1 MIKLIATNRNV
12 RDAFILQRNFLIV
25 DGANGIFE
33 CMKKYILLLL
43 CIASIQVFG
52 QPLLRSYTTPVSADG
67 FYLQNPWA
75 GGLNSCQVSRIDAN
89 GDGNKDIFIFDR
101 IGSRISVFINMGDV
115 QGDTY
120 YRYTR
125 EYNSAFPSGLA
136 NWVLLRDYNCD
147 GKEDIFANYYSGIK
161 LWKNTSSNGVLSFE
175 SVNNGASIES
185 EYDFGSPFSA
195 PIYTVSMDVPSI
207 TDYDGDGDL
216 DIFSYTEQ
224 STTVYFFKSMQ
235 SETGNCETTNYICG
249 NRCYGMFG
257 ESPESFS
264 IIEGINFDCGFNVT
278 DPRSSDRLH
287 TGSSI
292 CSIDLDNNGI
302 KDFVIGDVS
311 ENNLGAI
318 FFENAMNGLDSATTV
333 QFDFPT
339 QVGYSLPVNLPLFPS
354 AYYEDVN
361 NNAVSDLLVSPNAYA
376 TAEDVNSLWY
386 YQNVGGESTPNFQFT
401 QDDFLQH
408 DMIELGTGA
417 YPVLE
422 DVNGDGLKDLLITN
436 RKYFDPIT
444 PSNNHTSRIFCYYNN
459 GTPTVPSFDFNSN
472 NWLPLGTDTLDS
484 KYLAFGDD
492 DGDGDRD
499 LLIGVQNGYLVS
511 YENVASTANGYAF
524 SDNGELLKDNNGVTI
539 DVGQFATPQWVDLNE
554 DGLLDLAVGEK
565 NGNVNYYANNG
576 SSTAAS
582 YVFQE
587 DTLGGMVASNILGIF
602 GYSVP
607 HFFKNELNEWE
618 VLLGTETGQV
628 NHFSNVSGNLLGD
641 FTLDTTDFEGIN
653 EGERCAVWF
662 EDITS
667 DGKRDLFIGQI
678 GGGLG
683 FYSSDT
689 LIAVIE
695 TIFDDIQVYPNPAST
710 QLTIDAGSNWNEVT
724 AIELY
729 DLSGRKVW
737 SERLNARTTLVNLSN
752 FSEGIYILKLNGTA
766 VRKKIVIRN

>member
-43 CIASIQVFG
+43 CIATIQVLG
-52 QPLLRSYTTPVSADG
+52 QPLMRSYTTPVIADG

-75 GGLNSCQVSRIDAN
+75 GGLNSCQVSNIDVN
-89 GDGNKDIFIFDR
+89 DDGVKDLFIFDR
-101 IGSRISVFINMGDV
+101 IGSRISIFVNMGDV
-115 QGDTY
+115 QGQSF

-125 EYNSAFPSGLA
+125 EYNAAFPAGLS

-147 GKEDIFANYYSGIK
+147 GKEDIFASYYSGIK

-175 SVNNGASIES
+175 PVNNGASIES
-185 EYDFGSPFSA
+185 DYDFGSPFTA
-195 PIYTVSMDVPSI
+195 PIYTVSVDIPSI
-207 TDYDGDGDL
+207 VDYDNDGDM
-216 DIFSYTEQ
+216 DIFAYTEQ
-224 STTVYFFKSMQ
+224 STTVYYFQ
-235 SETGNCETTNYICG
+235 CLQVEDGTCDIVHYNCA

-257 ESPESFS
+257 ESPESFA
-264 IIEGINFDCGFNVT
+264 IVEGADFNCGFNVT
-278 DPRSSDRLH
+278 NPHAPAQMH

-311 ENNLGAI
+311 ENNLASI
-318 FFENAMNGLDSATTV
+318 YFENAINGLDSATAV
-333 QFDFPT
+333 HFDFPA
-339 QVGYSLPVNLPLFPS
+339 QEGANLSVNLPLFPA
-354 AYYEDVN
+354 AYYVDVN
-361 NNAVSDLLVSPNAYA
+361 SNAVSDLLASPNAFA
-376 TAEDVNSLWY
+376 TAEDVNSLWLFD
-386 YQNVGGESTPNFQFT
+386 NTGSESNPVFQFI

-408 DMIELGTGA
+408 EMIELGTGA

-444 PSNNHTSRIFCYYNN
+444 PSNNHTSRIFCYLNN
-459 GTPTVPSFDFNSN
+459 GTTTVPSFNYLSN
-472 NWLPLGTDTLDS
+472 NWLPLATDTLDS

-499 LLIGVQNGYLVS
+499 LLIGVQNGYLIR
-511 YENVASTANGYAF
+511 YENAASTANGYAF

-607 HFFKNELNEWE
+607 HFFKNEVNEWE

-689 LIAVIE
+689 LIAVNE

-710 QLTIDAGSNWNEVT
+710 QLTIDAGSNWNAVSALEF
-724 AIELY
+724 Y
-729 DLSGRKVW
+729 DLSGRKVC
-737 SERLNARTTLVNLSN
+737 SERVNARTTLVNISN
-752 FSEGIYILKLNGTA
+752 LSEGIYILKLNGTT
-766 VRKKIVIRN
+766 VRKKIVVRK

>member
-1 MIKLIATNRNV
+1 MLSLEGMKYTLV
-12 RDAFILQRNFLIV
+12 ILFTVVCGL
-25 DGANGIFE
+25 
-33 CMKKYILLLL
+33 
-43 CIASIQVFG
+43 SFG
-52 QPLLRSYTTPVSADG
+52 QPLMRSYTTPVSADG

-75 GGLNSCQVSRIDAN
+75 GGLNSCQISNIDVN
-89 GDGNKDIFIFDR
+89 DDGNKDIFVFDR
-101 IGSRISVFINMGDV
+101 IGSRISIFVNMGDV

-125 EYNSAFPSGLA
+125 EYNNAFPAGLT

-147 GKEDIFANYYSGIK
+147 GKEDIFASYYSGIK

-175 SVNNGASIES
+175 PVNNGASIES
-185 EYDFGSPFSA
+185 DYDFGSPFTA
-195 PIYTVSMDVPSI
+195 PIYTVSVDIPSI
-207 TDYDGDGDL
+207 TDYDGDGDM
-216 DIFSYTEQ
+216 DIFAYTEQ
-224 STTVYFFKSMQ
+224 STTVYYFQ
-235 SETGNCETTNYICG
+235 CLQVEDGNCDVVHYNCA

-257 ESPESFS
+257 ESPESFA
-264 IIEGINFDCGFNVT
+264 IIEGANFICGFNVT
-278 DPRSSDRLH
+278 NPHAPQQMH

-311 ENNLGAI
+311 ENNLAGI
-318 FFENAMNGLDSATTV
+318 YFEDAFNGLDSATTV
-333 QFDFPT
+333 QFDFPA
-339 QVGYSLPVNLPLFPS
+339 QVGGAPAVNLPLFPA
-354 AYYEDVN
+354 AYYLDVN

-376 TAEDVNSLWY
+376 TAEDVNSVWY
-386 YQNVGGESTPNFQFT
+386 YENLGGESSPQFHFG
-401 QDDFLQH
+401 QNDFLQH
-408 DMIELGTGA
+408 EMIELGTGA

-422 DVNGDGLKDLLITN
+422 DVNGDGLKDLFITN
-436 RKYFDPIT
+436 RKYFDPAT
-444 PSNNHTSRIFCYYNN
+444 PSNNHTSRIYCYLNN
-459 GTPTVPSFDFNSN
+459 GSAGYPSFDYLSN
-472 NWLPLGTDTLDS
+472 NWLPLATDTLDS
-484 KYLAFGDD
+484 KYITFGDD

-499 LLIGVQNGYLVS
+499 LLVGVQNGFLVR
-511 YENVASTANGYAF
+511 YENEAASSNGYVF
-524 SDNGELLKDNNGVTI
+524 SDNGVLLKDNNGITI
-539 DVGQFATPQWVDLNE
+539 DVGQFATPQWVDLND

-565 NGNVNYYANNG
+565 NGNVNFYANIGTAN
-576 SSTAAS
+576 TAA
-582 YVFQE
+582 YEFRE

-641 FTLDTTDFEGIN
+641 FNLDTTDFEGIN

-667 DGKRDLFIGQI
+667 DGKRDLFIGQV

-689 LIAVIE
+689 LIGVFEAMYNDVL
-695 TIFDDIQVYPNPAST
+695 VYPNPASA
-710 QLTIDAGSNWNEVT
+710 QLTIDAGTNWNNVS
-724 AIELY
+724 ALELY
-729 DLSGRKVW
+729 DLSGRRVW
-737 SERLNARTTLVNLSN
+737 SERVNARTTLVHVSN

-766 VRKKIVIRN
+766 IRKKIVVRK

>member
-1 MIKLIATNRNV
+1 
-12 RDAFILQRNFLIV
+12 
-25 DGANGIFE
+25 
-33 CMKKYILLLL
+33 MKKFLLLFFSA
-43 CIASIQVFG
+43 ISIQVFA
-52 QPLLRSYTTPVSADG
+52 QPLVRSYNTPVVADG

-75 GGLNSCQVSRIDAN
+75 GGLNSCQISQIDVN
-89 GDGNKDIFIFDR
+89 DDGSKDLFIFDR
-101 IGSRISVFINMGDV
+101 IGSRISIFINMGDV
-115 QGDTY
+115 QGQSF

-125 EYNSAFPSGLA
+125 EFNAAFPTGLT

-147 GKEDIFANYYSGIK
+147 GKEDIFASYYSGIK
-161 LWKNTSSNGVLSFE
+161 LWKNTSSNGILSFE
-175 SVNNGASIES
+175 PVNNGASIES
-185 EYDFGSPFSA
+185 DYDFGSPFTA
-195 PIYTVSMDVPSI
+195 PIYTVSVDVPSI
-207 TDYDGDGDL
+207 VDYDGDGDM
-216 DIFSYTEQ
+216 DIFAYTEQ
-224 STTVYFFKSMQ
+224 STTVYYFQ
-235 SETGNCETTNYICG
+235 CLQVEDGTCDIVHYNCA

-257 ESPESFS
+257 ESPESFA
-264 IIEGINFDCGFNVT
+264 ILEGADFNCGFNVT
-278 DPRSSDRLH
+278 NPHAPTQMH

-311 ENNLGAI
+311 ENNLAAI
-318 FFENAMNGLDSATTV
+318 YFQDAVNGLDSATTV
-333 QFDFPT
+333 QFDFPA
-339 QVGYSLPVNLPLFPS
+339 QVGGGPALNLPLFPA
-354 AYYEDVN
+354 AYYVDVN
-361 NNAVSDLLVSPNAYA
+361 NNAVSDLLVSPNSYA
-376 TAEDVNSLWY
+376 TAEDVNSLWLY
-386 YQNVGGESTPNFQFT
+386 TNAGGESSPNFQFT

-408 DMIELGTGA
+408 EMIELGTGA

-422 DVNGDGLKDLLITN
+422 DVNADGLKDLLITN

-444 PSNNHTSRIFCYYNN
+444 PSNNHTSRIYCYLNN
-459 GTPTVPSFDFNSN
+459 GTSNYPSFNYLSN
-472 NWLPLGTDTLDS
+472 NWLPLFTDTLDS

-499 LLIGVQNGYLVS
+499 LLIGVQNGYLVR
-511 YENVASTANGYAF
+511 YENAASTANGYAF
-524 SDNGELLKDNNGVTI
+524 SDNGELLKDNNGVII

-554 DGLLDLAVGEK
+554 DGLLDLVVGEK

-576 SSTAAS
+576 TATVAS

-587 DTLGGMVASNILGIF
+587 DTLGGMVATNILGIF

-607 HFFKNELNEWE
+607 HFFKNDVNEWE

-628 NHFSNVSGNLLGD
+628 NHFSNVSGNLVGD
-641 FTLDTTDFEGIN
+641 FTLVTTDFEGIN

-662 EDITS
+662 DDITA

-689 LIAVIE
+689 LIAVNE
-695 TIFDDIQVYPNPAST
+695 TFFDDIQVYPNPAST
-710 QLTIDAGSNWNEVT
+710 QLTIDAGSNWNTVSSF
-724 AIELY
+724 ELY
-729 DLSGRKVW
+729 DLGGRKIW

-766 VRKKIVIRN
+766 VRKKIVVRK

>member
-1 MIKLIATNRNV
+1 
-12 RDAFILQRNFLIV
+12 
-25 DGANGIFE
+25 
-33 CMKKYILLLL
+33 MKKFLLLFFSA
-43 CIASIQVFG
+43 ISIQVFA
-52 QPLLRSYTTPVSADG
+52 QPLVRSYNTPVVADG

-75 GGLNSCQVSRIDAN
+75 GGLNSCQISQIDVN
-89 GDGNKDIFIFDR
+89 DDGSKDLFIFDR
-101 IGSRISVFINMGDV
+101 IGSRISIFINMGDV
-115 QGDTY
+115 QGQSF

-125 EYNSAFPSGLA
+125 EFNAAFPTGLT

-147 GKEDIFANYYSGIK
+147 GKEDIFASYYSGIK

-175 SVNNGASIES
+175 PVNNGASIES
-185 EYDFGSPFSA
+185 DYDFGSPFTA
-195 PIYTVSMDVPSI
+195 PIYTVSVDVPSI
-207 TDYDGDGDL
+207 VDYDGDGDM
-216 DIFSYTEQ
+216 DIFAYTEQ
-224 STTVYFFKSMQ
+224 STTVYYFQ
-235 SETGNCETTNYICG
+235 CLQVEDGTCDIVHYNCA

-257 ESPESFS
+257 ESPESFA
-264 IIEGINFDCGFNVT
+264 IVEGADFNCGFNVT
-278 DPRSSDRLH
+278 NPHAPTQMH

-311 ENNLGAI
+311 ENNLAAI
-318 FFENAMNGLDSATTV
+318 YFQDAVNGLDSATTV
-333 QFDFPT
+333 QFDFPA
-339 QVGYSLPVNLPLFPS
+339 QVGGGPALNLPLFPA
-354 AYYEDVN
+354 AYYVDVN
-361 NNAVSDLLVSPNAYA
+361 NNAVSDLLVSPNSYA
-376 TAEDVNSLWY
+376 TAEDVNSLWLY
-386 YQNVGGESTPNFQFT
+386 TNAGGESSPNFQFT

-408 DMIELGTGA
+408 EMIELGTSA

-422 DVNGDGLKDLLITN
+422 DVNADGLKDLLITN
-436 RKYFDPIT
+436 RRYFDPIT
-444 PSNNHTSRIFCYYNN
+444 PSNNHTSRIYCYLNN
-459 GTPTVPSFDFNSN
+459 GTSNYPSFNYLSN
-472 NWLPLGTDTLDS
+472 NWLPLSTDTLDS

-499 LLIGVQNGYLVS
+499 LLIGVQNGYLVR
-511 YENVASTANGYAF
+511 YENAASTANGYAF
-524 SDNGELLKDNNGVTI
+524 SDNGELLKDNNGVII

-554 DGLLDLAVGEK
+554 DGLLDLVVGEK
-565 NGNVNYYANNG
+565 NGNVNYYSNNG

-587 DTLGGMVASNILGIF
+587 DTLGGMVATNILGIF

-607 HFFKNELNEWE
+607 HFFKNDVNEWE

-628 NHFSNVSGNLLGD
+628 NHFSNVSGNLLGY
-641 FTLDTTDFEGIN
+641 FTLVTTDFEGIN

-662 EDITS
+662 DDITA

-689 LIAVIE
+689 LIAVNE
-695 TIFDDIQVYPNPAST
+695 TFFDDIQVYPNPAST
-710 QLTIDAGSNWNEVT
+710 QLTIDAGSNWNTVSSF
-724 AIELY
+724 ELY
-729 DLSGRKVW
+729 DLGGRKIW

-766 VRKKIVIRN
+766 VRKKIVVRK

>member
-1 MIKLIATNRNV
+1 MLSLKSMKYSFVLLFFFACGIAL
-12 RDAFILQRNFLIV
+12 A
-25 DGANGIFE
+25 
-33 CMKKYILLLL
+33 
-43 CIASIQVFG
+43 
-52 QPLLRSYTTPVSADG
+52 QPLTRSYTTPVSADG

-75 GGLNSCQVSRIDAN
+75 GGLNSCQVSKIDVN
-89 GDGNKDIFIFDR
+89 DDGIKDLFIFDR
-101 IGSRISVFINMGDV
+101 IGSRISIFVNMGDV
-115 QGDTY
+115 QGQSF
-120 YRYTR
+120 YRYSR
-125 EYNSAFPSGLA
+125 EYNSAFPTGLT

-147 GKEDIFANYYSGIK
+147 GKEDIFASYYSGIL
-161 LWKNTSSNGVLSFE
+161 LWKNTSTNGVLSFE
-175 SVNNGASIES
+175 PVNNGASIES
-185 EYDFGSPFSA
+185 DYDFGSPFTA
-195 PIYTVSMDVPSI
+195 PIYTVSVDIPSI
-207 TDYDGDGDL
+207 DDFDGDGDM
-216 DIFSYTEQ
+216 DIFAYTEQ
-224 STTVYFFKSMQ
+224 STTVYYFQ
-235 SETGNCETTNYICG
+235 CLQVEDGTCDIVHYNCA

-257 ESPESFS
+257 ESPESFA
-264 IIEGINFDCGFNVT
+264 IVEGADFNCGFNVT
-278 DPRSSDRLH
+278 NPHTSTQMH

-311 ENNLGAI
+311 ENNLASI
-318 FFENAMNGLDSATTV
+318 YFENAMNGLDSATTV
-333 QFDFPT
+333 HFDFPA
-339 QVGYSLPVNLPLFPS
+339 QEGANLAVNLPLFPA
-354 AYYEDVN
+354 AYYVDVN
-361 NNAVSDLLVSPNAYA
+361 SNGVSDFLASPNSYA
-376 TAEDVNSLWY
+376 TAEDVNSLWLY
-386 YQNVGGESTPNFQFT
+386 ENTGAESHPIFQFT

-422 DVNGDGLKDLLITN
+422 DVNADGLKDLLVTN

-444 PSNNHTSRIFCYYNN
+444 PSNNHTSRIYCYLNN
-459 GTPTVPSFDFNSN
+459 GTSTVPSFNYLSN
-472 NWLPLGTDTLDS
+472 NWLPLATDTLDS
-484 KYLAFGDD
+484 KYISFGDD
-492 DGDGDRD
+492 DGDGDKD
-499 LLIGVQNGYLVS
+499 LLVGVQNGYLVR
-511 YENVASTANGYAF
+511 YENAASTANGYAF
-524 SDNGELLKDNNGVTI
+524 SDNGELLKDNNGLTI
-539 DVGQFATPQWVDLNE
+539 DVGQFATPQWVDLND

-587 DTLGGMVASNILGIF
+587 DTLGGMVATNILGIF

-662 EDITS
+662 EDITA

-683 FYSSDT
+683 FYSSDSIVSVNES
-689 LIAVIE
+689 L
-695 TIFDDIQVYPNPAST
+695 FNDIQVYPNPAST
-710 QLTIDAGSNWNEVT
+710 ELTIDAGSNWNAVSALEF
-724 AIELY
+724 Y

-737 SERLNARTTLVNLSN
+737 SERVNARTTLVNISN
-752 FSEGIYILKLNGTA
+752 LSEGIYILKLNGTV

>member
-1 MIKLIATNRNV
+1 MKYI
-12 RDAFILQRNFLIV
+12 FFLIIFF
-25 DGANGIFE
+25 ACGI
-33 CMKKYILLLL
+33 
-43 CIASIQVFG
+43 VFS
-52 QPLLRSYTTPVSADG
+52 QPLKRSYTTTVSAEG

-75 GGLNSCQVSRIDAN
+75 GGLNSCQISRIDAN

-101 IGSRISVFINMGDV
+101 IGSRISIFINMGDV

-125 EYNSAFPSGLA
+125 EYNNAFPTGLT

-161 LWKNTSSNGVLSFE
+161 LWKNTSTNGVLSFE
-175 SVNNGASIES
+175 PVDNGATIHSN
-185 EYDFGSPFSA
+185 YDFGSPFDA
-195 PIYTVSMDVPSI
+195 PIYTVSLDVPSI
-207 TDYDGDGDL
+207 TDYDNDGDL
-216 DIFSYTEQ
+216 DIFAYTEQ

-235 SETGNCETTNYICG
+235 SEEGNCETTSYICG

-257 ESPESFS
+257 ESPESFA
-264 IIEGINFDCGFNVT
+264 ILEGADFDCGFNVME
-278 DPRSSDRLH
+278 PRSNDRLH

-318 FFENAMNGLDSATTV
+318 YFENAVNGLDSATVV
-333 QFDFPT
+333 QLDFPA
-339 QVGYSLPVNLPLFPS
+339 QVGNSLSVNLPLFPC

-376 TAEDVNSLWY
+376 TAEDVNSVWY
-386 YQNVGGESTPNFQFT
+386 YENIGGETSPQFQFVM
-401 QDDFLQH
+401 DDFLQH

-436 RKYFDPIT
+436 RKYFDSVT

-472 NWLPLGTDTLDS
+472 NWLPLATDTLDS
-484 KYLAFGDD
+484 KYITFGDD
-492 DGDGDRD
+492 DGDGDKD
-499 LLIGVQNGYLVS
+499 LLIGVQNGYLVR
-511 YENVASTANGYAF
+511 YENEAATPSGFAF
-524 SDNGELLKDNNGVTI
+524 SDNGELLKDNNGTTI
-539 DVGQFATPQWVDLNE
+539 DVGQFAAPQFVDLNE

-565 NGNVNYYANNG
+565 NGHVNFYANIG
-576 SSTAAS
+576 SASVAS
-582 YVFQE
+582 YEFRE
-587 DTLGGMVASNILGIF
+587 DTLGGMVATNILGIF

-607 HFFKNELNEWE
+607 HFFKNALNEWE

-641 FTLDTTDFEGIN
+641 FTLDTTDFQGIN

-683 FYSSDT
+683 FYTSDS
-689 LIAVIE
+689 IVSVNE
-695 TIFDDIQVYPNPAST
+695 SFFNDIQVYPNPAST
-710 QLTIDAGSNWNEVT
+710 QLTIDAGSNWNTVS
-724 AIELY
+724 ALELY
-729 DLSGRKVW
+729 DLSGRRVW
-737 SERLNARTTLVNLSN
+737 SEGVNARTTLVNLSN
-752 FSEGIYILKLNGTA
+752 FSEGIYILKLNGIA

>member
-1 MIKLIATNRNV
+1 MKYSFVLFFFLTCGIAL
-12 RDAFILQRNFLIV
+12 A
-25 DGANGIFE
+25 
-33 CMKKYILLLL
+33 
-43 CIASIQVFG
+43 
-52 QPLLRSYTTPVSADG
+52 QPLKRSYTTTVSAGG

-75 GGLNSCQVSRIDAN
+75 GGLNSCQISRIDAN

-125 EYNSAFPSGLA
+125 EYNTAFPTGLT

-147 GKEDIFANYYSGIK
+147 GKEDIFANNYSGIK
-161 LWKNTSSNGVLSFE
+161 LWKNTSTNGELSFE
-175 SVNNGASIES
+175 PVNNGASIES
-185 EYDFGSPFSA
+185 NYDLGTPFDA
-195 PIYTVSMDVPSI
+195 PIYTVSLDVPSI
-207 TDYDGDGDL
+207 TDYDNDGDL
-216 DIFSYTEQ
+216 DIFAYTEQ
-224 STTVYFFKSMQ
+224 STTIYFFKSMQ
-235 SETGNCETTNYICG
+235 SEEGNCETTSYICG

-264 IIEGINFDCGFNVT
+264 ILEGTDFDCGFNVT
-278 DPRSSDRLH
+278 DPRSQNNLH

-311 ENNLGAI
+311 ENNLAAI
-318 FFENAMNGLDSATTV
+318 YFENAFNGLDSATTV
-333 QFDFPT
+333 QFDFPA
-339 QVGYSLPVNLPLFPS
+339 QVGGALPVNLPLFPA

-361 NNAVSDLLVSPNAYA
+361 NNAKSDLLVSPNAYA

-386 YQNVGGESTPNFQFT
+386 YENVGDETSPQFQFVM
-401 QDDFLQH
+401 DDFLQH

-436 RKYFDPIT
+436 RKSFDSNA

-472 NWLPLGTDTLDS
+472 NWLPIATDTLDS
-484 KYLAFGDD
+484 KYITFGDD
-492 DGDGDRD
+492 DGDGDKD
-499 LLIGVQNGYLVS
+499 LLIGIQNGYLVRF
-511 YENVASTANGYAF
+511 ENEASTPSGIVF
-524 SDNGELLKDNNGVTI
+524 SDNGELLKDNNGNTI
-539 DVGQFATPQWVDLNE
+539 DVGQFATPQWVDLND
-554 DGLLDLAVGEK
+554 DGLLDLTVGEK
-565 NGNVNYYANNG
+565 NGNVNFYANIG
-576 SSTAAS
+576 TSTVAS
-582 YVFQE
+582 YEFRE
-587 DTLGGMVASNILGIF
+587 DTLGGMVASNILGIY
-602 GYSVP
+602 GHSVP
-607 HFFKNELNEWE
+607 HFFKNEVNEWE
-618 VLLGTETGQV
+618 VLLGTETGQI

-662 EDITS
+662 EDITA
-667 DGKRDLFIGQI
+667 DDKRDLFIGQI

-689 LIAVIE
+689 IISVSE
-695 TIFDDIQVYPNPAST
+695 TLFNDIQVYPNPAST
-710 QLTIDAGSNWNEVT
+710 QLTIDAGSNWNTVS
-724 AIELY
+724 ALELY
-729 DLSGRKVW
+729 DLSGRRVW
-737 SERLNARTTLVNLSN
+737 SEGVNSRITLINLSN
-752 FSEGIYILKLNGTA
+752 FSEGVYILKLNGTA
-766 VRKKIVIRN
+766 VRKKIAVRK

>member
-1 MIKLIATNRNV
+1 MTKLMATNRNV

-25 DGANGIFE
+25 VGANGIFE

-52 QPLLRSYTTPVSADG
+52 QPLLRSYTTTVSADG

-75 GGLNSCQVSRIDAN
+75 GGLNSCQISRIDAN
-89 GDGNKDIFIFDR
+89 GDGNLDIFIFDR
-101 IGSRISVFINMGDV
+101 IGSRISIFINMGDV

-120 YRYTR
+120 YRYTL
-125 EYNSAFPSGLA
+125 EYNSAFPNGLT

-175 SVNNGASIES
+175 PVNNGASIES

-195 PIYTVSMDVPSI
+195 PIYTVSLDVPS
-207 TDYDGDGDL
+207 
-216 DIFSYTEQ
+216 
-224 STTVYFFKSMQ
+224 
-235 SETGNCETTNYICG
+235 TNYICG

-264 IIEGINFDCGFNVT
+264 ILEGADFDCGFNVT

-318 FFENAMNGLDSATTV
+318 FFENAVNGLDSATTV
-333 QFDFPT
+333 QFDFPV
-339 QVGYSLPVNLPLFPS
+339 QVGNSLPVNLPLFPC

-376 TAEDVNSLWY
+376 TAEDVNSVWY
-386 YQNVGGESTPNFQFT
+386 YENIGGEASPQFQFVM
-401 QDDFLQH
+401 DDFLQH

-436 RKYFDPIT
+436 RKSFDPIT

-459 GTPTVPSFDFNSN
+459 GTPSVPSFDFNSN
-472 NWLPLGTDTLDS
+472 NWLPLATDTLDS
-484 KYLAFGDD
+484 KYITFGDD
-492 DGDGDRD
+492 DGDGDKD
-499 LLIGVQNGYLVS
+499 LLIGVQNGYLVRF
-511 YENVASTANGYAF
+511 ENAASTINGYTF
-524 SDNGELLKDNNGVTI
+524 SDNGELLKDNNGLTI
-539 DVGQFATPQWVDLNE
+539 DVGQFATPQYVDLND

-565 NGNVNYYANNG
+565 NGNVNFYANIG
-576 SSTAAS
+576 SANAAS
-582 YVFQE
+582 YEFRE
-587 DTLGGMVASNILGIF
+587 DTLGGMVATNVLGIF

-607 HFFKNELNEWE
+607 HFFKNELNLWE

-662 EDITS
+662 EDITA

-689 LIAVIE
+689 IISVIE
-695 TIFDDIQVYPNPAST
+695 SLFNDIQVYPNPAST

-729 DLSGRKVW
+729 DLSGRRVW
-737 SERLNARTTLVNLSN
+737 TERVNARTMLVNLSN
-752 FSEGIYILKLNGTA
+752 FSEGIYVLKLNGTA
-766 VRKKIVIRN
+766 VRKKVIVRK

>member
-1 MIKLIATNRNV
+1 MTMLKATNRNV

-43 CIASIQVFG
+43 CVSTLQVFG
-52 QPLLRSYTTPVSADG
+52 QPLVRSYTTPVSADG

-75 GGLNSCQVSRIDAN
+75 GGLNSCQFSRIDAN
-89 GDGNKDIFIFDR
+89 GDGNKDIFVFDR
-101 IGSRISVFINMGDV
+101 IGSRISIFINMGDV

-125 EYNSAFPSGLA
+125 EYNAGFPTGLT

-175 SVNNGASIES
+175 PVDNGATIQSN
-185 EYDFGSPFSA
+185 YDFGSPFSA
-195 PIYTVSMDVPSI
+195 PIYTVSLDVPSI
-207 TDYDGDGDL
+207 TDYDNDGDL

-235 SETGNCETTNYICG
+235 SEEGNCETTSYICG

-257 ESPESFS
+257 ESPESFA
-264 IIEGINFDCGFNVT
+264 ILEGADFDCGFNVT

-318 FFENAMNGLDSATTV
+318 YFENASNGLDSATTV
-333 QFDFPT
+333 QFDFPA
-339 QVGYSLPVNLPLFPS
+339 QVGNSLPVNLPLFPC

-361 NNAVSDLLVSPNAYA
+361 NNAVGDLLVSPNGYA
-376 TAEDVNSLWY
+376 TAEDVNSVWY
-386 YQNVGGESTPNFQFT
+386 YENIGGESTPNFQFT

-459 GTPTVPSFDFNSN
+459 GTPSVPSFDFNSN
-472 NWLPLGTDTLDS
+472 NWLPLATDTLDS
-484 KYLAFGDD
+484 KYISFGDD
-492 DGDGDRD
+492 DGDGDKD
-499 LLIGVQNGYLVS
+499 LLIGVQNGYLVR
-511 YENVASTANGYAF
+511 YENAASTANGYVF
-524 SDNGELLKDNNGVTI
+524 SDNGELLKDSNGLTI
-539 DVGQFATPQWVDLNE
+539 DVGQFATPQWVDLND

-565 NGNVNYYANNG
+565 NGNVNYYSNNG

-582 YVFQE
+582 YAFQE
-587 DTLGGMVASNILGIF
+587 DTLGGMVATNILGIF

-607 HFFKNELNEWE
+607 YFFKNEVNEWE

-662 EDITS
+662 EDITA

-689 LIAVIE
+689 IISVNE
-695 TIFDDIQVYPNPAST
+695 TLFNDIQVYPNPAST

-724 AIELY
+724 ALELY

-737 SERLNARTTLVNLSN
+737 SELLNARTTLVNLSN
-752 FSEGIYILKLNGTA
+752 FSEGIYILKLNGTP

>member
-1 MIKLIATNRNV
+1 
-12 RDAFILQRNFLIV
+12 
-25 DGANGIFE
+25 
-33 CMKKYILLLL
+33 
-43 CIASIQVFG
+43 
-52 QPLLRSYTTPVSADG
+52 
-67 FYLQNPWA
+67 
-75 GGLNSCQVSRIDAN
+75 
-89 GDGNKDIFIFDR
+89 
-101 IGSRISVFINMGDV
+101 
-115 QGDTY
+115 
-120 YRYTR
+120 
-125 EYNSAFPSGLA
+125 
-136 NWVLLRDYNCD
+136 
-147 GKEDIFANYYSGIK
+147 
-161 LWKNTSSNGVLSFE
+161 
-175 SVNNGASIES
+175 
-185 EYDFGSPFSA
+185 
-195 PIYTVSMDVPSI
+195 
-207 TDYDGDGDL
+207 
-216 DIFSYTEQ
+216 
-224 STTVYFFKSMQ
+224 
-235 SETGNCETTNYICG
+235 
-249 NRCYGMFG
+249 MFG

-264 IIEGINFDCGFNVT
+264 ILEGIDFNCGFNVA
-278 DPRSSDRLH
+278 DPRSQNNLH

-318 FFENAMNGLDSATTV
+318 YFENASNGLDSATTV
-333 QFDFPT
+333 QFDFPA
-339 QVGYSLPVNLPLFPS
+339 QVGNSLPLNLPLFPC

-361 NNAVSDLLVSPNAYA
+361 NNAVGDLLVSPNGYA
-376 TAEDVNSLWY
+376 TAEDVNSVWY
-386 YQNVGGESTPNFQFT
+386 YENIGGESTPNFQFT

-459 GTPTVPSFDFNSN
+459 GTPTVPSFDFNSS
-472 NWLPLGTDTLDS
+472 NWLSLATDTLDS
-484 KYLAFGDD
+484 KYISFGDD
-492 DGDGDRD
+492 DGDGDKD
-499 LLIGVQNGYLVS
+499 LLIGVQNGYLVR
-511 YENVASTANGYAF
+511 YENAASTATGYTF
-524 SDNGELLKDNNGVTI
+524 SDNGELLKDSNGLTI
-539 DVGQFATPQWVDLNE
+539 DVGQFATPQWVDLND

-565 NGNVNYYANNG
+565 NGNVNYYSNNG

-582 YVFQE
+582 YAFQE
-587 DTLGGMVASNILGIF
+587 DTLGGMVATNILGIF

-607 HFFKNELNEWE
+607 HFFKNEVNEWE

-683 FYSSDT
+683 FYTSDT
-689 LIAVIE
+689 IISVNE
-695 TIFDDIQVYPNPAST
+695 TLFNDIQVYPNPAST

-724 AIELY
+724 ALELY

-737 SERLNARTTLVNLSN
+737 SELLNARTTLVNLSN
-752 FSEGIYILKLNGTA
+752 FSEGIYILKLNGTP

>member
-1 MIKLIATNRNV
+1 MLSLKGMKCSVVLLFFFACGIA
-12 RDAFILQRNFLIV
+12 
-25 DGANGIFE
+25 
-33 CMKKYILLLL
+33 
-43 CIASIQVFG
+43 IA
-52 QPLLRSYTTPVSADG
+52 QPLMRSYTTTVSADG
-67 FYLQNPWA
+67 FYMQNPWA
-75 GGLNSCQVSRIDAN
+75 GGLNSCQISRIDAN

-125 EYNSAFPSGLA
+125 EYNNAFPTGLT

-147 GKEDIFANYYSGIK
+147 GKEDIFTNYYSGIK
-161 LWKNTSSNGVLSFE
+161 LWKNTSTNGVLSFE
-175 SVNNGASIES
+175 PVDNGATIQSN
-185 EYDFGSPFSA
+185 YDFGSPFAA
-195 PIYTVSMDVPSI
+195 PIYTVSLDVPSI
-207 TDYDGDGDL
+207 TDYDNDGDL
-216 DIFSYTEQ
+216 DIFAYTEQ
-224 STTVYFFKSMQ
+224 STTIYFFKSMQ
-235 SETGNCETTNYICG
+235 SEEGNCETTSYICG

-264 IIEGINFDCGFNVT
+264 ILEGADFDCGFNVT
-278 DPRSSDRLH
+278 NPRSQNNLH

-311 ENNLGAI
+311 ENNLAAI
-318 FFENAMNGLDSATTV
+318 YFENAFNGLDSATVV
-333 QFDFPT
+333 QFDFPA
-339 QVGYSLPVNLPLFPS
+339 QVGGALPVNLPLFPV

-361 NNAVSDLLVSPNAYA
+361 NTGVSDLLVSPNSYA
-376 TAEDVNSLWY
+376 TAEDVNSVWY
-386 YQNVGGESTPNFQFT
+386 YENTGGESSPQFQFVM
-401 QDDFLQH
+401 DDFLQH

-417 YPVLE
+417 YPVIE

-436 RKYFDPIT
+436 RKSFDPIT
-444 PSNNHTSRIFCYYNN
+444 PSNSHTSRIFCYYNN

-472 NWLPLGTDTLDS
+472 NWLPLATDTLDS

-492 DGDGDRD
+492 DGDGDKD
-499 LLIGVQNGYLVS
+499 LLIGVQNGYLVR
-511 YENVASTANGYAF
+511 YENAASTANGYAF

-565 NGNVNYYANNG
+565 NGNVNFYANIG
-576 SSTAAS
+576 TANVAS
-582 YVFQE
+582 YEFRE
-587 DTLGGMVASNILGIF
+587 DTLGGMVATNILGIF

-607 HFFKNELNEWE
+607 HFFKNEVNEWE

-641 FTLDTTDFEGIN
+641 FTLDTTDFQGIN

-683 FYSSDT
+683 FYTSDS
-689 LIAVIE
+689 IVSVNE
-695 TIFDDIQVYPNPAST
+695 SFFNDIQVYPNPAST
-710 QLTIDAGSNWNEVT
+710 QLTIDAGSNWNTVST
-724 AIELY
+724 LELY

-737 SERLNARTTLVNLSN
+737 SERVNARTTLVNLSN

>member
-1 MIKLIATNRNV
+1 MLSLKGMKYTALLIFFFACGI
-12 RDAFILQRNFLIV
+12 AF
-25 DGANGIFE
+25 
-33 CMKKYILLLL
+33 
-43 CIASIQVFG
+43 S
-52 QPLLRSYTTPVSADG
+52 QPLKRSYTTTVSAGG
-67 FYLQNPWA
+67 FYMQNPWA
-75 GGLNSCQVSRIDAN
+75 GGLNSCQISRIDAN

-101 IGSRISVFINMGDV
+101 IGSRISIFINMGDV

-125 EYNSAFPSGLA
+125 EYNNAFPSGLT

-147 GKEDIFANYYSGIK
+147 GKEDIFANNYSGIK
-161 LWKNTSSNGVLSFE
+161 LWKNTSTNGELSFE
-175 SVNNGASIES
+175 PVNNGASIES
-185 EYDFGSPFSA
+185 NYDLGSPFDA
-195 PIYTVSMDVPSI
+195 PIYTVSLDVPSI
-207 TDYDGDGDL
+207 TDYDNDGDL
-216 DIFSYTEQ
+216 DIFAYTEQ

-235 SETGNCETTNYICG
+235 SEEGNCETTSYICG

-264 IIEGINFDCGFNVT
+264 ILEGADFDCGFNVT
-278 DPRSSDRLH
+278 DPRSSERLH
-287 TGSSI
+287 AGSSI
-292 CSIDLDNNGI
+292 CAIDLDNNGI

-311 ENNLGAI
+311 ENNLAAI
-318 FFENAMNGLDSATTV
+318 YFENAFNGLDSATTV
-333 QFDFPT
+333 QFDFPA
-339 QVGYSLPVNLPLFPS
+339 QVGSAIPVSLSLFPA

-361 NNAVSDLLVSPNAYA
+361 NNAKSDLLVSPNAYA
-376 TAEDVNSLWY
+376 TAEDVNSVWY
-386 YQNVGGESTPNFQFT
+386 YENIGDESSPQFQFVM
-401 QDDFLQH
+401 DDFLQH

-436 RKYFDPIT
+436 RKSFDPSS

-459 GTPTVPSFDFNSN
+459 GTPAVPSFDFNSN
-472 NWLPLGTDTLDS
+472 NWLPLATDTLDS
-484 KYLAFGDD
+484 KYISFGDD
-492 DGDGDRD
+492 DGDGDKD
-499 LLIGVQNGYLVS
+499 LLVGVQNGYLVR
-511 YENVASTANGYAF
+511 YENAASTANGYAF
-524 SDNGELLKDNNGVTI
+524 ADNGELLKNSTGTTI
-539 DVGQFATPQWVDLNE
+539 DVGQFATPQWVDLND

-565 NGNVNYYANNG
+565 NGNVNFYANIG
-576 SSTAAS
+576 TSTVAS
-582 YVFQE
+582 YEFRE
-587 DTLGGMVASNILGIF
+587 DTLGGMIASNILGIY
-602 GYSVP
+602 GHSVP

-662 EDITS
+662 EDITA

-683 FYSSDT
+683 YYSSDT
-689 LIAVIE
+689 IISVNEEL
-695 TIFDDIQVYPNPAST
+695 FDDIQIYPNPAST
-710 QLTIDAGSNWNEVT
+710 QLTVDAGSNWNTVS
-724 AIELY
+724 ALELY

-766 VRKKIVIRN
+766 VRKKIVVRK

>member
-43 CIASIQVFG
+43 CMASIQVFG
-52 QPLLRSYTTPVSADG
+52 QPLLRSYTTPVSAGG

-101 IGSRISVFINMGDV
+101 IGSRISIFINMGDV

-125 EYNSAFPSGLA
+125 EYNSAFPTGLV

-175 SVNNGASIES
+175 PVDNGATIQSD
-185 EYDFGSPFSA
+185 YDFGSPFSA
-195 PIYTVSMDVPSI
+195 PIYTVSLDVPSI

-224 STTVYFFKSMQ
+224 STSVYFFKSMQ
-235 SETGNCETTNYICG
+235 TETGNCETTNFICG

-264 IIEGINFDCGFNVT
+264 ILEGADFDCGFNVS
-278 DPRSSDRLH
+278 DPRSSERLH

-318 FFENAMNGLDSATTV
+318 FFENAVNGLDSATTV
-333 QFDFPT
+333 QFDFPA
-339 QVGYSLPVNLPLFPS
+339 QVGNSLPVNLPLFPC

-436 RKYFDPIT
+436 RKSFDPIT

-472 NWLPLGTDTLDS
+472 NWLPLATDTLDS
-484 KYLAFGDD
+484 KYITFGDD

-499 LLIGVQNGYLVS
+499 LLIGVQNGYLVR
-511 YENVASTANGYAF
+511 YENAASTANGYSF
-524 SDNGELLKDNNGVTI
+524 SDNGELLKDNNGLTI

-607 HFFKNELNEWE
+607 HFFKNEVNEWE

-628 NHFSNVSGNLLGD
+628 NHFSNLTGNLLGD

-662 EDITS
+662 EDITA

-689 LIAVIE
+689 IISVNE
-695 TIFDDIQVYPNPAST
+695 TLFNDVQIYPNPAST
-710 QLTIDAGSNWNEVT
+710 QITIDAGSNWNEVT
-724 AIELY
+724 ALELY

-737 SERLNARTTLVNLSN
+737 SERVNARTTLVNLSN

-766 VRKKIVIRN
+766 VRKKIVVRK

>member
-1 MIKLIATNRNV
+1 MLSLRGMKYSVVLLFLFACGIA
-12 RDAFILQRNFLIV
+12 
-25 DGANGIFE
+25 
-33 CMKKYILLLL
+33 
-43 CIASIQVFG
+43 IA
-52 QPLLRSYTTPVSADG
+52 QPLTRSYTTPVSADG

-75 GGLNSCQVSRIDAN
+75 GGLNSCQISRIDAN

-101 IGSRISVFINMGDV
+101 IGSRISIFINMGDV

-125 EYNSAFPSGLA
+125 EYNNAFPTGLT

-161 LWKNTSSNGVLSFE
+161 LWKNTSTNGVLSFE
-175 SVNNGASIES
+175 PVDNGATIQSN
-185 EYDFGSPFSA
+185 YDFGSPFAA
-195 PIYTVSMDVPSI
+195 PIYTVSLDVPSI
-207 TDYDGDGDL
+207 ADYDNDGDL
-216 DIFSYTEQ
+216 DIFAYTEQ
-224 STTVYFFKSMQ
+224 STTIYFFKSMQ
-235 SETGNCETTNYICG
+235 SEEGNCETTSYICG

-264 IIEGINFDCGFNVT
+264 ILEGADFDCGFNVT
-278 DPRSSDRLH
+278 DPRSQNNLH

-311 ENNLGAI
+311 ENNLAAI
-318 FFENAMNGLDSATTV
+318 YFENAFNGLDSATVV
-333 QFDFPT
+333 QFDFPA
-339 QVGYSLPVNLPLFPS
+339 QVGGALPVNLPLFPV

-361 NNAVSDLLVSPNAYA
+361 NTGVSDLLVSPNSYA
-376 TAEDVNSLWY
+376 TAEDVNSVWY
-386 YQNVGGESTPNFQFT
+386 YENTGGESSPQFQFVM
-401 QDDFLQH
+401 DDFLQH

-436 RKYFDPIT
+436 RKSFDPIT

-459 GTPTVPSFDFNSN
+459 GTPSVPSFDFNSN
-472 NWLPLGTDTLDS
+472 NWLPLAADTLDS

-492 DGDGDRD
+492 DGDGDKD
-499 LLIGVQNGYLVS
+499 LLIGVQNGYLVR
-511 YENVASTANGYAF
+511 YENAALTANGYAF
-524 SDNGELLKDNNGVTI
+524 SDNGELLKDNNGLTI
-539 DVGQFATPQWVDLNE
+539 DVGQFATPQYVDLNE

-565 NGNVNYYANNG
+565 NGNVNFYANIG
-576 SSTAAS
+576 TANVAS
-582 YVFQE
+582 YEFRE
-587 DTLGGMVASNILGIF
+587 DTLGGMVATNILGIF

-607 HFFKNELNEWE
+607 HFFKNEVNEWE

-641 FTLDTTDFEGIN
+641 FTLGTTDFEGIN

-662 EDITS
+662 EDITA

-683 FYSSDT
+683 YYTSDS
-689 LIAVIE
+689 LVSLNE
-695 TIFDDIQVYPNPAST
+695 SLFDDIHVYPNPAST
-710 QLTIDAGSNWNEVT
+710 QLTIDAGSNWNIVS
-724 AIELY
+724 ALELY
-729 DLSGRKVW
+729 NLSGRRVW
-737 SERLNARTTLVNLSN
+737 SERVNARTTLVNISN
-752 FSEGIYILKLNGTA
+752 FSGGIYILKLNGTA
-766 VRKKIVIRN
+766 VRKKIVVRK

>member
-1 MIKLIATNRNV
+1 MTMLKATNRNV

-43 CIASIQVFG
+43 CVSTLQVFG
-52 QPLLRSYTTPVSADG
+52 QPLVRSYTTPVSADG

-75 GGLNSCQVSRIDAN
+75 GGLNSCQFSRIDAN
-89 GDGNKDIFIFDR
+89 GDGNKDIFVFDR
-101 IGSRISVFINMGDV
+101 IGSRISIFINMGDV

-125 EYNSAFPSGLA
+125 EYNAGFPTGLT

-175 SVNNGASIES
+175 PVDNGATIQSN
-185 EYDFGSPFSA
+185 YDFGSPFSA
-195 PIYTVSMDVPSI
+195 PIYTVSLDVPSI
-207 TDYDGDGDL
+207 TDYDNDGDL

-235 SETGNCETTNYICG
+235 SEEGNCETTSYICG

-257 ESPESFS
+257 ESPESFA
-264 IIEGINFDCGFNVT
+264 ILEGADFDCGFNVT

-318 FFENAMNGLDSATTV
+318 YFENASNGLDSATTV
-333 QFDFPT
+333 QFDFPA
-339 QVGYSLPVNLPLFPS
+339 QVGNSLPVNLPLFPC

-361 NNAVSDLLVSPNAYA
+361 NNAVGDLLVSPNGYA
-376 TAEDVNSLWY
+376 TAEDVNSVWY
-386 YQNVGGESTPNFQFT
+386 YENIGGESTPNFQFT

-472 NWLPLGTDTLDS
+472 NWLPLATDTLDS
-484 KYLAFGDD
+484 KYISFGDD
-492 DGDGDRD
+492 DGDGDKD
-499 LLIGVQNGYLVS
+499 LLIGVQNGYLVR
-511 YENVASTANGYAF
+511 YENAASTANGYVF
-524 SDNGELLKDNNGVTI
+524 SDNGELLKDSNGLTI
-539 DVGQFATPQWVDLNE
+539 DVGQFATPQWVDLND

-565 NGNVNYYANNG
+565 NGNVNYYSNNG

-582 YVFQE
+582 YAFQE
-587 DTLGGMVASNILGIF
+587 DTLGGMVATNILGIF

-607 HFFKNELNEWE
+607 YFFKNEVNEWE

-662 EDITS
+662 EDITA

-689 LIAVIE
+689 IISVNE
-695 TIFDDIQVYPNPAST
+695 TLFNDIQVYPNPAST

-724 AIELY
+724 ALELY

-737 SERLNARTTLVNLSN
+737 SELLNARTTLVNLSN
-752 FSEGIYILKLNGTA
+752 FSEGIYILKLNGTP

>member
-1 MIKLIATNRNV
+1 MLKATNRNV

-43 CIASIQVFG
+43 CVSTLQVFG
-52 QPLLRSYTTPVSADG
+52 QPLVRSYTTPVSADG

-75 GGLNSCQVSRIDAN
+75 GGLNSCQFSRIDAN
-89 GDGNKDIFIFDR
+89 GDGNKDIFVFDR
-101 IGSRISVFINMGDV
+101 IGSRISIFINMGDV

-125 EYNSAFPSGLA
+125 EYNAGFPTGLT

-175 SVNNGASIES
+175 PVDNGATIQSN
-185 EYDFGSPFSA
+185 YDFGSPFSA
-195 PIYTVSMDVPSI
+195 PIYTVSLDVPSI
-207 TDYDGDGDL
+207 TDYDNDGDL

-235 SETGNCETTNYICG
+235 SEEGNCETTSYICG

-257 ESPESFS
+257 ESPESFA
-264 IIEGINFDCGFNVT
+264 ILEGADFDCGFNVT

-318 FFENAMNGLDSATTV
+318 YFENASNGLDSATTV
-333 QFDFPT
+333 QFDFPA
-339 QVGYSLPVNLPLFPS
+339 QVGNSLPVNLPLFPC

-361 NNAVSDLLVSPNAYA
+361 NNAVGDLLVSPNGYA
-376 TAEDVNSLWY
+376 TAEDVNSVWY
-386 YQNVGGESTPNFQFT
+386 YENIGGESTPNFQFT

-472 NWLPLGTDTLDS
+472 NWLPLATDTLDS
-484 KYLAFGDD
+484 KYLTFGDD
-492 DGDGDRD
+492 DGDGDKD
-499 LLIGVQNGYLVS
+499 LLIGVQNGYLVR
-511 YENVASTANGYAF
+511 YENAASTANGYVF
-524 SDNGELLKDNNGVTI
+524 SDNGELLKDSNGLTI
-539 DVGQFATPQWVDLNE
+539 DVGQFATPQWVDLND

-565 NGNVNYYANNG
+565 NGNVNYYSNNG

-582 YVFQE
+582 YAFQE
-587 DTLGGMVASNILGIF
+587 DTLGGMVATNILGIF

-607 HFFKNELNEWE
+607 YFFKNEVNEWE

-662 EDITS
+662 EDITA

-689 LIAVIE
+689 IISVNE
-695 TIFDDIQVYPNPAST
+695 TLFNDIQVYPNPAST

-724 AIELY
+724 ALELY

-766 VRKKIVIRN
+766 VRKKIVVRK